1 MKETYRIIPVY
12 TGDVSGVA
20 SALYEL
26 GGMVVIHDPSGCN
39 STYNTHDET
48 RWYEKESLIFIS
60 GLSER
65 DAILG
70 NDDKLIAD
78 VVRAANELHPAF
90 IALTNSPIPFMNG
103 TDFEAIARVIEKQTD
118 IPAFFAPANGMHDYT
133 YGAGNA
139 FAKLADFMK
148 PKISRTD
155 VRPDKKS
162 DQSTAARS
170 VNILG
175 VTPLDFDAPGSV
187 EIMEE
192 LLEANGFLVNCCLG
206 MGDTAGSWR
215 KAAFASVNLV
225 VSSVGLQL
233 AKKMEE
239 RFGIPYVVG
248 TPIGAF
254 AKPLLEEIEKADKSR
269 KSVAAAPSLEKS
281 IDFEPEGESPIIL
294 IGEAVTMKSLAMAI
308 RLQCNAELLH
318 LQPRVICP
326 LEAGRELLGE
336 KDRHVEGEEE
346 LEELLKELADNQDI
360 TVVADPL
367 YRPILPSNAK
377 FIPLSH
383 EAFSGRCFRRERKC
397 LVGMQPDALSEI
409 LESMK
414 CSRKKRQE
422 DVIE

>member
-70 NDDKLIAD
+70 NDNKLIAD
-78 VVRAANELHPAF
+78 VVSAAKELHPAF

-103 TDFEAIARVIEKQTD
+103 TDFEAIARVIEKQTN

-148 PKISRTD
+148 PKISGSD

-162 DQSTAARS
+162 GKPITARS

-192 LLEANGFLVNCCLG
+192 LLEANGFFVNCCLG
-206 MGDTAGSWR
+206 MGDTAGNWR
-215 KAAFASVNLV
+215 EAAFASVNLV
-225 VSSVGLQL
+225 VSSVGLPI

-248 TPIGAF
+248 TPVGTF
-254 AKPLLEEIEKADKSR
+254 VKPLLEEIEKADKSR
-269 KSVAAAPSLEKS
+269 KSVAAALSLGKS

-308 RLQCNAELLH
+308 RLQCNVKI
-318 LQPRVICP
+318 QPRVICP

-346 LEELLKELADNQDI
+346 LEGLLKKMAENQDI

-367 YRPILPSNAK
+367 YRPVLPRNAK

-383 EAFSGRCFRRERKC
+383 EAFSGRCFRKERKC
-397 LVGMQPDALSEI
+397 LVGMQADALSEI
-409 LESMK
+409 LESMR
-414 CSRKKRQE
+414 CSRKKGQE